1 MTFSFSAIKL
11 AKGIAESSVT
21 FETPSSIVNPDTV
34 AMLWMN
40 AMCLQCVVVSA
51 LFLEHI
57 GEEVSDVD
65 CGVERVY

>member
-1 MTFSFSAIKL
+1 M
-11 AKGIAESSVT
+11 T